1 MILSCGL
8 LVLVLLLVL
17 HRFVEPATAEQRSV
31 PALAPPQEGKDA
43 RLRCR
48 LPRAAVLANL
58 ATRGLQLAKGEL
70 KAVDTFC
77 SAGSMAS
84 VVVPDYTGAP
94 VIKLLNGIARGDD
107 INERNG
113 RLR

>member
-17 HRFVEPATAEQRSV
+17 HRFAEPATAEQRSV

-43 RLRCR
+43 RLR
-48 LPRAAVLANL
+48 LPPTAKAAVLANL

-94 VIKLLNGIARGDD
+94 IIKLLNGIARG
-107 INERNG
+107 
-113 RLR
+113 

>member
-1 MILSCGL
+1 MVFSYWCSCWFFIGSQNQL
-8 LVLVLLLVL
+8 
-17 HRFVEPATAEQRSV
+17 RRNSEACQRSRRRRK
-31 PALAPPQEGKDA
+31 AGRSAKIAAYRE
-43 RLRCR
+43 
-48 LPRAAVLANL
+48 AAVLANL

-94 VIKLLNGIARGDD
+94 IIKLLNGIARG
-107 INERNG
+107 
-113 RLR
+113 

>member
-1 MILSCGL
+1 MWSSRIGA
-8 LVLVLLLVL
+8 
-17 HRFVEPATAEQRSV
+17 PAGSSSVRRTSYGGTAKRASARAAAGRQGRS
-31 PALAPPQEGKDA
+31 AKIAAYRE
-43 RLRCR
+43 
-48 LPRAAVLANL
+48 AAVLANL

-94 VIKLLNGIARGDD
+94 IIKLLNGIARGMTSTSAMVD
-107 INERNG
+107 R
-113 RLR
+113 